1 MPRTIPTTTMTVRM
15 TTTGTEM
22 DTCFSRSFSR
32 VAPTVDSNMVNNGNQ
47 MTYLD
52 AFNVLNIVNIPGCP

>member
-1 MPRTIPTTTMTVRM
+1 MPRTIPTTTMMVRM
-15 TTTGTEM
+15 ATTGTEM
-22 DTCFSRSFSR
+22 DTCFSRSFSG